1 MEKPK
6 IAEKGPALL
15 ELEPGTYWWCR
26 CGHSAEQPWCD
37 GSHKSTSFTPLE
49 VKIEVKKRYALC
61 QCKHSSNGAMCDG
74 THKRL

>member
-15 ELEPGTYWWCR
+15 ELEPGTYWWFR